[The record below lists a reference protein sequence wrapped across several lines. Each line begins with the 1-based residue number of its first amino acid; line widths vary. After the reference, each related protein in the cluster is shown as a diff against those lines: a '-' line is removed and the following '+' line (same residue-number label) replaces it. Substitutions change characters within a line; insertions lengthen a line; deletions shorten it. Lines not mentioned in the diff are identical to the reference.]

1 MEKQQTPN
9 LNLGYDEYE
18 QLEAEAEQSA
28 AAAAPAIPVDS
39 NPNAP
44 IAPSA
49 GARNT
54 MARREAAMRDAPALE
69 QSDDQQLSDI
79 DDVANAGDAE
89 VQDIEASENM
99 PKWVPF
105 HQPEKIGLI
114 NSITREVMEGF
125 KDEGT
130 ATGMAKILNEIDAI
144 IVGGGYQ

>member
-1 MEKQQTPN
+1 MEKQQPQDMN
-9 LNLGYDEYE
+9 VDYDEYE
-18 QLEAEAEQSA
+18 KLEAEAEQLA
-28 AAAAPAIPVDS
+28 TT
-39 NPNAP
+39 NPNAAVP
-44 IAPSA
+44 PSG

-54 MARREAAMRDAPALE
+54 MAKRQVAARAASVQE
-69 QSDDQQLSDI
+69 KS
-79 DDVANAGDAE
+79 DAE
-89 VQDIEASENM
+89 QLEEIESTSNETDEEVQAMEESANV

-114 NSITREVMEGF
+114 NSETREVMEGF